1 VTKRVSVRVDRDARV
16 GRRCQWATDS
26 EQLRCDA
33 THDNH
38 TATTLSFFWI
48 RVKRGDHLFKYNCGN
63 FPVQSSLRFPSHRD
77 NMSNPSTPPRSRN
90 TSDGRFSSK
99 PTPLKHD
106 RLGSQAHSSG
116 PLPKA
121 STLYM
126 EMTREACDKFVG
138 PMPVNEFLS
147 EFIPT
152 TTKKR
157 PSKNIK
163 FSHSSISG
171 KEKAFVCH
179 RIPNVI
185 DAHEYYR
192 SM

>member
-1 VTKRVSVRVDRDARV
+1 MTQHTIITLPQPYHPFGFA
-16 GRRCQWATDS
+16 
-26 EQLRCDA
+26 LREG
-33 THDNH
+33 DN
-38 TATTLSFFWI
+38 
-48 RVKRGDHLFKYNCGN
+48 LFKSNCGK
-63 FPVQSSLRFPSHRD
+63 FPVQSSLHFPSHCD

-138 PMPVNEFLS
+138 PMPLNEFLS
-147 EFIPT
+147 EFVPA

-157 PSKNIK
+157 PPKNIK
-163 FSHSSISG
+163 FSPSSVSQKEEKFVSYRTSSG
-171 KEKAFVCH
+171 
-179 RIPNVI
+179 I
-185 DAHEYYR
+185 DTHELID
-192 SM
+192 

>member
-1 VTKRVSVRVDRDARV
+1 
-16 GRRCQWATDS
+16 
-26 EQLRCDA
+26 
-33 THDNH
+33 
-38 TATTLSFFWI
+38 
-48 RVKRGDHLFKYNCGN
+48 
-63 FPVQSSLRFPSHRD
+63 
-77 NMSNPSTPPRSRN
+77 MSNPSTPPRPRDASN
-90 TSDGRFSSK
+90 GRFSSK

-138 PMPVNEFLS
+138 PMPVDQFLS
-147 EFIPT
+147 EFVPE

-157 PSKNIK
+157 PCNRIR
-163 FSHSSISG
+163 FSHSSVSR
-171 KEKAFVCH
+171 KEEAFVCH
-179 RIPNVI
+179 RILSVI

-192 SM
+192 SMHWKHLDSVPNSDLWIPLLVKIVQKRNRDQTSPFIGSPTTTRVMTSGAWTLRRSTCGSRTRTKMVTYSAHLRR

>member
-1 VTKRVSVRVDRDARV
+1 M
-16 GRRCQWATDS
+16 RRNT
-26 EQLRCDA
+26 LIV
-33 THDNH
+33 DNH
-38 TATTLSFFWI
+38 TATTRNPIILLYSS
-48 RVKRGDHLFKYNCGN
+48 REGDHLFKSNCGN
-63 FPVQSSLRFPSHRD
+63 SPVQSSLRFPSHCD

-147 EFIPT
+147 EFIPE

-163 FSHSSISG
+163 FSHSSVSR

-179 RIPNVI
+179 RIPSVI